1 VRASALQNVLWGSFM
16 ADLKTM
22 NPQKI
27 AIKNLKH
34 DPDNARKH
42 SQKNLDAIAGSLARF
57 GQQKPIVVN
66 GENIVLAG
74 NGTLAAAREL
84 GWSEIVAVRVPVN
97 WTWEQQRAYALAD
110 NRTAEMAEWDSEK
123 LAAQL
128 IELDSVGWEL
138 DDVGFEKLQP
148 PTEELPATKRKP
160 VVCPDCGAE
169 FIPG

>member
-1 VRASALQNVLWGSFM
+1 M
-16 ADLKTM
+16 ADCKTM
-22 NPQKI
+22 EIQKI

-42 SQKNLDAIAGSLARF
+42 NQKNLDAIAGSLARF
-57 GQQKPIVVN
+57 GQQKPIVIN

-74 NGTLAAAREL
+74 NGTMEAAKQL
-84 GWSEIVAVRVPVN
+84 GWTEIKAVRVPAS
-97 WTWEQQRAYALAD
+97 WGWEQQRAYALAD
-110 NRTAEMAEWDSEK
+110 NRTAEMAEWDTDK

-148 PTEELPATKRKP
+148 PSEELPVTKKKP
-160 VVCPDCGAE
+160 VICPDCGAE
-169 FIPG
+169 FIPE

>member
-1 VRASALQNVLWGSFM
+1 M

-34 DPDNARKH
+34 DPHNARKH

-57 GQQKPIVVN
+57 GQQKPIVIN

-74 NGTLAAAREL
+74 NGTLAAAKQL
-84 GWSEIVAVRVPVN
+84 GWNEIVCVRVPVT
-97 WTWEQQRAYALAD
+97 WGWEQQRAFALAD
-110 NRTAEMAEWDSEK
+110 NRTAELAEWDSDK
-123 LAAQL
+123 LASQL

-148 PTEELPATKRKP
+148 PTEEIATPKKKP
-160 VVCPDCGAE
+160 VTCPDCGAE
-169 FIPG
+169 FIPE